1 LKKQLQAQGQ
11 KEIRTDPKIALGTQN
26 QSEEEEFE
34 DETDEELTFEQR
46 KYGVYLDDEVRIVL
60 DKRVSDTSVVE
71 GRYLSMH
78 DDMVAIATK
87 DDKTQWIA
95 IDYIVS
101 ITCLFHR
108 KPIPAEKMAEK
119 KQEEHMFG

>member
-1 LKKQLQAQGQ
+1 MPGS
-11 KEIRTDPKIALGTQN
+11 P
-26 QSEEEEFE
+26 SPSEEEFE
-34 DETDEELTFEQR
+34 DETGEELTFEQR

-60 DKRVSDTSVVE
+60 DKRVVEGVPVVE
-71 GRYLSMH
+71 GRYLSIH

-108 KPIPAEKMAEK
+108 KAIPVEKVAEKR
-119 KQEEHMFG
+119 EEHMFR